1 MCCRTVAERVGAAP
15 SSFSNSD
22 GRASL
27 STRAHRD
34 SFDDAKASKGV
45 GRMAR
50 EVASKILDGINDLVI
65 MAPIRDGF
73 IPAYEPVTYA
83 TRLRV
88 ICEALH
94 DVRPTESDYEK
105 VTPFADAYEAILSLT
120 DFKEGAIEQGSLQLE
135 PPHVPPR

>member
-83 TRLRV
+83 TLLRV
-88 ICEALH
+88 ICEALN
-94 DVRPTESDYEK
+94 DVRATAPEYAK
-105 VTPFADAYEAILSLT
+105 VKPSAHAPEPILSLPDSKT
-120 DFKEGAIEQGSLQLE
+120 GSIHTG
-135 PPHVPPR
+135 PPHL

>member
-1 MCCRTVAERVGAAP
+1 MIARTLPERIGAAP
-15 SSFSNSD
+15 RDFSHRD

-27 STRAHRD
+27 STRAHRA

-45 GRMAR
+45 GRVAR

-73 IPAYEPVTYA
+73 LPAYEPVAYA

-88 ICEALH
+88 ICEARH
-94 DVRPTESDYEK
+94 AVRSTAREYET
-105 VTPFADAYEAILSLT
+105 VTPFSAASEPILSPL
-120 DFKEGAIEQGSLQLE
+120 DF
-135 PPHVPPR
+135 

>member
-1 MCCRTVAERVGAAP
+1 MIARTLPERIGAAP
-15 SSFSNSD
+15 RDFSHRD

-27 STRAHRD
+27 STRAHRA

-88 ICEALH
+88 LCEALN
-94 DVRPTESDYEK
+94 DVRATTREYDK
-105 VTPFADAYEAILSLT
+105 VTPFAVAPNALLPIPT
-120 DFKEGAIEQGSLQLE
+120 FKGGTI
-135 PPHVPPR
+135 